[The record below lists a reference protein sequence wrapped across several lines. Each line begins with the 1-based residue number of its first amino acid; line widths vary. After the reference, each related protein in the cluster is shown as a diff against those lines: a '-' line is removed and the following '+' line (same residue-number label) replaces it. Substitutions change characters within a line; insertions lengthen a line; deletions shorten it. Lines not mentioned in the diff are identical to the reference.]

1 VAKIRQCRIYFKKVV
16 LHCGMACCTAA
27 WLAALRHGLL
37 RCGMDLEEEPP
48 EDEDSDEDTRSEE
61 ESD

>member
-1 VAKIRQCRIYFKKVV
+1 VAKVRQCRIYFKKVV
-16 LHCGMACCTAA
+16 LHCGMACCAAA
-27 WLAALRHGLL
+27 WLAALRHGMDL
-37 RCGMDLEEEPP
+37 DLEEEAP